1 MHELYVKKLS
11 WLLLI
16 VIKSGELWGIKFVC
30 LYKLTLNYE
39 KIIDKSG

>member
-1 MHELYVKKLS
+1 MI
-11 WLLLI
+11 LI
-16 VIKSGELWGIKFVC
+16 KMQGDTGIKFVC